1 MRKALLIAAGLFAFG
16 ALWKTEAEEDGAS
29 IALSPFIA
37 ALMIEAGIF
46 LLRRQ
51 QNGLLQRGD
60 PIL

>member
-1 MRKALLIAAGLFAFG
+1 MRKILLIAAGLFAFG
-16 ALWKTEAEEDGAS
+16 ALWKKEADEDGAGV
-29 IALSPFIA
+29 ALSPFIV

-51 QNGLLQRGD
+51 QNDLLGRGD